1 MDEEL
6 RKLSVF
12 VSYASEDKTQ
22 VLELARKLQSDGM
35 DIWIDRKKL
44 QGGQLWEQ
52 EIQKAIASADVSII
66 CLSRQAVSKTGFFQ
80 QEIKILSERARE
92 HPEENI
98 FLIPVLLE
106 KCDAPGA
113 LNALQWIDY
122 YEKDGY
128 KRLVECLRARAVEL
142 GRLLS
147 TEQQE
152 LINKMRVEIAQK
164 RAAAAENLSR
174 DVTGSY
180 IVLGTN
186 DNGSDYHG
194 KATISK
200 EEDTYFMKWVIGK
213 DEFEAKGGLLGT
225 VLAVH
230 SSFTV
235 VYDVKPDGTLFGK
248 WGNDGAETLIP
259 VPGQAFFDD
268 LSGSY
273 IASGQGT
280 DGSDYNSKV
289 TVSKDGD
296 SYFVKWFIVGAEYQ
310 AKGSLAGNIFMVNG
324 DFSATYEVKPDGSLL
339 ARWTNG
345 GFETLTPAPPGF

>member
-1 MDEEL
+1 MAEEL

-12 VSYASEDKTQ
+12 VSYASEDKAQ

-35 DIWIDRKKL
+35 DIWIDKKKL

-52 EIQKAIASADVSII
+52 EIEKAIASADVSII

-80 QEIKILSERARE
+80 KEIKILSDRARE

-106 KCDAPGA
+106 KCAAPHG
-113 LNALQWIDY
+113 LDALQWIDY

-128 KRLVECLRARAVEL
+128 KRVIECLRARAAQL
-142 GRLLS
+142 GRILS

-164 RAAAAENLSR
+164 RAADKTLSR
-174 DVTGSY
+174 DITGSY

-194 KATISK
+194 RATISR
-200 EEDTYFMKWVIGK
+200 EEDAYFMKWVIGK

-230 SSFTV
+230 SNFTV
-235 VYDVKPDGTLFGK
+235 VYDVQPDGTLLGK
-248 WGNDGAETLIP
+248 WGNDGAEKLIP
-259 VPGQAFFDD
+259 VPEKAFFEDI
-268 LSGSY
+268 SGSY
-273 IASGQGT
+273 IASAQGT

-289 TVSKDGD
+289 TLSKDGD
-296 SYFVKWFIVGAEYQ
+296 SYLAKWFFLEKEYQ
-310 AKGSLAGNIFMVNG
+310 GKGILSGNILMVIG
-324 DFSATYEVKPDGSLL
+324 DFSATYEVKPDGSLM

-345 GFETLTPAPPGF
+345 GFEILTPAPPGF